1 MQGVRQLAPSEVFAS
16 APGGSDS
23 IVSETL
29 GPLENDDMLGT
40 QSQLGVQ
47 LEQPASNNAP
57 ATAPTRTSIGMRKT
71 TSPARPAD
79 RSVARLRAVPALG
92 NIPCGQK
99 AADAR
104 QAAPLSC

>member
-23 IVSETL
+23 MVSETFAAL
-29 GPLENDDMLGT
+29 PMLGT

-47 LEQPASNNAP
+47 LEQPASMNAP
-57 ATAPTRTSIGMRKT
+57 ATAPTRTRPGIRT
-71 TSPARPAD
+71 ITSPASPAD
-79 RSVARLRAVPALG
+79 RSVASLRANAALG
-92 NIPCGQK
+92 NVPCGQK

-104 QAAPLSC
+104 RESRASR